1 MSLSFVQIAL
11 LVEDGDLVYAMAD
24 GSPAPI
30 AVQIDGRWILLD
42 DEKHDRL
49 RAALRSGRSVRK
61 VLAGW
66 PEAPV
71 ADRTD
76 EPSDPSL
83 VFEFDVP
90 RHRGRDRGARPV
102 GAWLPVERPRVEE
115 RGRRRVRS
123 ATRRGGGPAASEPEL
138 AQPADLDQTTGAGAP
153 DSGLGPP
160 PDPAPVIAAEVAPAS
175 PAGERTIERTP
186 HLDAPERIA
195 KAPGTEFLVSV
206 YADSEALREGES
218 GEGVAITLP
227 AGVDSVDVAVLLQVT
242 PPFEIVGDQF
252 GELTLAE
259 KEPKSNVLEFKTR
272 VGAEAPDSEAGIGV
286 LFNYRGHSC
295 GYVART
301 WQWDNPEPEAI
312 PATAQPAGPASIP
325 VHADADEPD
334 LSVFVTAPLNDGVN
348 YVCAVETPRVEG
360 YTTATSSEPFAVPA
374 QGYEFLKKLFTALTD
389 EDKSPEKR
397 LRALTEIGHEAF
409 EAAPSNFKQVLWAM
423 VDAGKP
429 PETVY
434 IASSQPTL
442 PWELMIPRR
451 FDGKEPKKLGPL
463 GTEFAIGRWTRGD
476 SVSPSPRLPV
486 DNSFVIAP
494 EYESEARRLD
504 AKAEIEFVQTRLN
517 GERVQPAT
525 IDGLDARFERDHAAL
540 LHFVCHGAAGQAEDD
555 AIWLDK
561 DEELRARE
569 METLAGFE
577 KLCEAKKPLVFMNSC
592 ETGQGVPSLGGGSG
606 FPRSFGNLGARAV
619 IAPLWPVDDVLAS
632 KIALELYESALKS
645 DAPPIAVI
653 LRDMRK
659 RGYEAKDVDTFAAY
673 CFYGDPL
680 ARLELTG

>member
-1 MSLSFVQIAL
+1 MSLSFVQIAR

-24 GSPAPI
+24 GARAPI
-30 AVQIDGRWILLD
+30 AVQIDGRWILLGN
-42 DEKHDRL
+42 EKRDRLL
-49 RAALRSGRSVRK
+49 RAALRSGRSARK

-66 PEAPV
+66 PETPV
-71 ADRTD
+71 ADRSD
-76 EPSDPSL
+76 EPSAPSL
-83 VFEFDVP
+83 VFE
-90 RHRGRDRGARPV
+90 RDRVV
-102 GAWLPVERPRVEE
+102 GAWLPVERPPMEE
-115 RGRRRVRS
+115 Q
-123 ATRRGGGPAASEPEL
+123 AAEL
-138 AQPADLDQTTGAGAP
+138 QQAAEQQPDLDEMTGAGAP
-153 DSGLGPP
+153 DFGPPPP
-160 PDPAPVIAAEVAPAS
+160 PDPVPPMAAEAAPAS

-218 GEGVAITLP
+218 GEGIAITLP

-259 KEPKSNVLEFKTR
+259 EKKSNVLEFKTR
-272 VGAEAPDSEAGIGV
+272 VSAETPDSEAGIGV

-312 PATAQPAGPASIP
+312 PATAQPAAPASIP

-348 YVCAVETPRVEG
+348 YVCAVETPRLEG
-360 YTTATSSEPFAVPA
+360 YTRATSSEPFAVPA
-374 QGYEFLKKLFTALTD
+374 QGYEFLKKLLTALTD

-423 VDAGKP
+423 VDAGRP

-476 SVSPSPRLPV
+476 SVSPPPQLQV
-486 DNSFVIAP
+486 DSSFVIAP

-504 AKAEIEFVQTRLN
+504 AMAEIEFVETRLH

-659 RGYEAKDVDTFAAY
+659 RGYEAEDVDTFAAY

-680 ARLELTG
+680 TRLELTG